1 MEPIHTKRLLL
12 RDLEATD
19 VQAIH
24 RVISDPEVIR
34 YIPFGTNAEDE
45 TRHLLLET
53 MAGQQDEPGTQH
65 AFAVIQ
71 TAEDALIGNCM
82 IRISSIRNRD
92 GEIWATCDPETVASG
107 RVLEKIGMTREGLL
121 REHVFMQGS

>member
-24 RVISDPEVIR
+24 RFLSDPEVVR
-34 YIPFGTNAEDE
+34 YMPLGTNTEED

-53 MAGQQDEPGTQH
+53 MAGQQEEPRTQH

-71 TAEDALIGNCM
+71 TAEDALISNCLV
-82 IRISSIRNRD
+82 RISSIRNR
-92 GEIWATCDPETVASG
+92 
-107 RVLEKIGMTREGLL
+107 
-121 REHVFMQGS
+121 